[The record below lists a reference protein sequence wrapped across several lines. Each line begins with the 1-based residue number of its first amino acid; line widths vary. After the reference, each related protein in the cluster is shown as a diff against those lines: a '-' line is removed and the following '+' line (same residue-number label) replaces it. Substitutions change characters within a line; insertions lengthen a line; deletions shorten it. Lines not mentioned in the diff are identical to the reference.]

1 MKDIKLWDKTPLLN
15 EGDND
20 VYMTYY
26 PAEGDSDSA
35 MIIYAGGGYGHRARH
50 EGEGYAE
57 HFSKLGLHCFVVH
70 YRVSPYVFPVELL
83 DARRAVRYV
92 RANAEEFGID
102 PNKITVIG
110 SSAGGHLAALVSTYK
125 GAIDG
130 EGRDAIDEI
139 DPIPNAQVLCY
150 PVLDFQGHRG
160 SYVRLLGEDKVDEL
174 AASVTPMNLA
184 DSDTPITFMWHC
196 EGDKVVD
203 PRNTIRYS
211 LKLLDLG
218 VSHEMHIF
226 PRGRHGV
233 GLVYNDERF
242 VGEEYM
248 ESWADMVVAWLK
260 LNGLLA

>member
-1 MKDIKLWDKTPLLN
+1 MKNIQLWEKTPLLRD
-15 EGDND
+15 GDSE

-26 PAEGDSDSA
+26 PAEGEGNCA

-57 HFSKLGLHCFVVH
+57 HFSKFGIHCFVVH

-83 DARRAVRYV
+83 DARRSVRYV
-92 RANAEEFGID
+92 RANAALFGID
-102 PNKITVIG
+102 PSKIVVIG

-130 EGRDAIDEI
+130 EGADAIDEI
-139 DPIPNAQVLCY
+139 DPTPNAQVLCY
-150 PVLDFQGHRG
+150 PVLDFAGHKG
-160 SYVRLLGEDKVDEL
+160 SYTRLLGEDRVDEL
-174 AASVTPMNLA
+174 ADSVTPMLLA
-184 DSDTPITFMWHC
+184 SSDTPISFMWHC

-211 LKLLDLG
+211 IKLLDLG
-218 VSHEMHIF
+218 VSHELHIF

-248 ESWADMVVAWLK
+248 ESWADMCIRWLR
-260 LNGLLA
+260 LNGFIK